1 MKEKDIYN
9 KIKINYHTK
18 IEVIILEKKTMTMA
32 MIVGG
37 MAMIGYYLMKNP
49 DMMCQMRHMTKEMA
63 KKTYEKLDDQM

>member
-1 MKEKDIYN
+1 M
-9 KIKINYHTK
+9 
-18 IEVIILEKKTMTMA
+18 EKKTITTA

-49 DMMCQMRHMTKEMA
+49 DTMCQMRRMTKEMA